1 MSKSSINIIL
11 IISSCVFLYYLANQ
25 LVSQKKV
32 TSLSDF
38 LASSTEVVS
47 TSTEVISSSTKI
59 VASSTESFSTSTNI
73 VSTSTAAFL
82 NLLKLSST
90 TIFAPKGSLK
100 VFIADTDMTREQGL
114 SDISSLP
121 QGNGELFKFDN
132 PGSYGFWMKDM
143 NFPLDIVWINR
154 DKLVTNVTKNA
165 QPDSYPSVFMPV
177 QPILYVVEMSA
188 GFADKLGLT
197 TGKFVSFSLPQN

>member
-11 IISSCVFLYYLANQ
+11 VIASCVVLYYLANQ

-32 TSLSDF
+32 PPLSDF
-38 LASSTEVVS
+38 LASSTEAMSSSTDTFATSTVS
-47 TSTEVISSSTKI
+47 TSTISSNK
-59 VASSTESFSTSTNI
+59 NL
-73 VSTSTAAFL
+73 STSTAAFL
-82 NLLKLSST
+82 TLLKLPST

-100 VFIADTDMTREQGL
+100 AFVADNDATREQGL

-121 QGNGELFKFDN
+121 QGNGELFEFDN

-143 NFPLDIVWINR
+143 NFPLDIVWINK
-154 DKLVTNVTKNA
+154 DKMITNITKNA
-165 QPDSYPSVFMPV
+165 KPDSYPSVFMPA
-177 QPILYVVEMSA
+177 QPILYVVEMNA
-188 GFADKLGLT
+188 GFADKLGLA